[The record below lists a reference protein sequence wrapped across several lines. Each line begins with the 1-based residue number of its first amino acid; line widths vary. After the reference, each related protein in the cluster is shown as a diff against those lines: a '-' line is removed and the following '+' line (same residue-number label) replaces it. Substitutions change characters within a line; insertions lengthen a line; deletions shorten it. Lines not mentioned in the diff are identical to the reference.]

1 MVQDTHLNAWV
12 SQAQESGPSHTIKQ
26 SLYLRHCQHPS
37 EHGVII
43 SEPMLSNDLKQASS
57 WWQSLHEG
65 IDFLKLLAGGASG
78 CLCCSDRPAGQQATT
93 TTKLEPFFENSAPA

>member
-1 MVQDTHLNAWV
+1 MVQDTHLSVWV
-12 SQAQESGPSHTIKQ
+12 SQAQESGPSHTFKQ

-43 SEPMLSNDLKQASS
+43 SEPMLSKDLKQASS

-65 IDFLKLLAGGASG
+65 IDFLKLLAGVHLDVSVA
-78 CLCCSDRPAGQQATT
+78 LTGQLGNRQ
-93 TTKLEPFFENSAPA
+93 LLQLS